1 MSKSMKKLKP
11 LEIRFGEDFEGFW
24 EAKWSQ
30 VGTKMASQIDLILK
44 TPNIKNE
51 NKNQWNFNDCGGSRD
66 AKIDEQSN
74 QI

>member
-30 VGTKMASQIDLILK
+30 VGTKRASKIDLILK
-44 TPNIKNE
+44 TPKIKE
-51 NKNQWNFNDCGGSRD
+51 NYKNQ
-66 AKIDEQSN
+66 
-74 QI
+74 